1 MAAIGEGNA
10 SALSVGRRRCGGDDP
25 FRIDDDGLIVR
36 LRELHECHERPCL
49 CRARER
55 ARGVPKPAA
64 RGHQGQACVYR
75 KCKGEALQMAC
86 GLSAR
91 IPVYTGDILKG
102 EMPSDL
108 PVVQAIKFELI
119 STPRPPDC

>member
-1 MAAIGEGNA
+1 MAAVGEGDA
-10 SALSVGRRRCGGDDP
+10 SALSVGRRRRGGDDP

-55 ARGVPKPAA
+55 ARGAPKPAA

-75 KCKGEALQMAC
+75 KCNGEATAA
-86 GLSAR
+86 GNVR
-91 IPVYTGDILKG
+91 FRG
-102 EMPSDL
+102 
-108 PVVQAIKFELI
+108 
-119 STPRPPDC
+119 